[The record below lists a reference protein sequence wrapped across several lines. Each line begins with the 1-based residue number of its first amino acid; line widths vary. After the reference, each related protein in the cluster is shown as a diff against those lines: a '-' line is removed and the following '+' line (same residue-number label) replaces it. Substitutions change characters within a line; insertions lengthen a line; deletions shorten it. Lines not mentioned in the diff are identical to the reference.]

1 MTQRFCTLFDER
13 YLARGLTLYRS
24 LRSACPD
31 FHLYVFAFDEATRVC
46 LTAMALPQMTV
57 VALADFEDAAL
68 LRVKPSRS
76 AGEYCWTATP
86 SALLYCLR
94 AFDLDHCTYV
104 DADLYFYADPV
115 CLLEEMGDASILIT
129 PHRFTPAYDLSDA
142 FGVYCV
148 QFLTARHDPRGL
160 AVLTWWRDACLAWC
174 FNRCEDGR
182 FGDQKYLD
190 DWTDRFPGVHV
201 LDHPGGGV
209 APWNL
214 QQLSLT
220 LTDAGLQVTAAARGT
235 RAPLVFFHFHGLRV
249 HGRDTVELTH
259 REYRIPSVWRHR
271 LYAPYVRQLMA
282 AASEVSALSP
292 VAAAPPHP
300 VTGVSPSRHAQAFSI
315 AVANVR
321 GAVGALL
328 GRRPTFHRVFN
339 HVYPIDLPG

>member
-94 AFDLDHCTYV
+94 AVDLDHCTYV
-104 DADLYFYADPV
+104 DADLYFYADPI

-235 RAPLVFFHFHGLRV
+235 RAPLVFFHFHGLRL
-249 HGRDTVELTH
+249 HTGGTVELTH
-259 REYRIPSVWRHR
+259 LGYRMPSVWRR
-271 LYAPYVRQLMA
+271 SLYGPYVRRLGEA
-282 AASEVSALSP
+282 ARS
-292 VAAAPPHP
+292 AAPFCPP
-300 VTGVSPSRHAQAFSI
+300 GTDPSGTSDQRLPSRWRWGIHLI
-315 AVANVR
+315 CANT
-321 GAVGALL
+321 L
-328 GRRPTFHRVFN
+328 GILRRLTHRSSRFHPEFN
-339 HVYPIDLPG
+339 HVYNLDDLA